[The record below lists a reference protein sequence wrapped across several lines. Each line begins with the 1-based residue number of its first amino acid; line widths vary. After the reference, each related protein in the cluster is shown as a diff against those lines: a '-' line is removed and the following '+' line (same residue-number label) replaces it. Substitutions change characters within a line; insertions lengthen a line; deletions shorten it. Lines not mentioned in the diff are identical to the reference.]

1 MIKYLTLCPRAAKW
15 LKKTVNLPFALCSA
29 SDSQHVSV
37 SVESRP
43 GLPGSPGGSKR
54 SWKHREKHPDLL
66 CFLLLPVLCI
76 DILPD
81 PCVCF
86 SCGTTHGFQK
96 HEFICFVGWWT
107 CLYLG
112 QGSEKLRCSGRNPQ
126 KKSQRGRRGAPQRK
140 RKWARKRGKNC
151 VCCMVW
157 TSGSRK
163 RMEKLFLVLDR
174 NRQVNF
180 LFTCPFSGVGSIF
193 LPLNSHH

>member
-112 QGSEKLRCSGRNPQ
+112 QGSEKLRIPRKKVREDAEELHRERGNEQEREERIVYVAWSGR
-126 KKSQRGRRGAPQRK
+126 
-140 RKWARKRGKNC
+140 
-151 VCCMVW
+151 
-157 TSGSRK
+157 
-163 RMEKLFLVLDR
+163 LVLEKGWRNYFWFWIGTDR
-174 NRQVNF
+174 WIFCSRVHSVAWD
-180 LFTCPFSGVGSIF
+180 PFSC
-193 LPLNSHH
+193 P